1 MPTIHTCLWFEDRAE
16 EAVAF
21 YTSLLPDSRVE
32 AVERPAPEA
41 PPVLIRFT
49 LAGAPYGALQA
60 GGGPKHS
67 PAASIAVVLD
77 TQAEADAL
85 HARLIG
91 AGGEVGRC
99 GWLTDAWGISWQV
112 IPDGLHDAL
121 FGGEPEANARAYQAM
136 LRMRRLDVGAIRA
149 AAAGEGVA

>member
-21 YTSLLPDSRVE
+21 YTSLLPESRIE
-32 AVERPAPEA
+32 GVERPAPEA
-41 PPVLIRFT
+41 PPVLIHFT
-49 LAGAPYGALQA
+49 LAG
-60 GGGPKHS
+60 
-67 PAASIAVVLD
+67 VLD

-85 HARLIG
+85 HDRLIE
-91 AGGEVGRC
+91 AGGDEGRC

-112 IPDGLHDAL
+112 IPDGLHEAL

-136 LRMRRLDVGAIRA
+136 LGMRRLDVAAIRA
-149 AAAGEGVA
+149 AAAGGAAA